1 MADLPADLAAVWPR
15 VLEQLLGEGRGQ
27 GGQGGVESKDE
38 HWIKRCQPLALVADT
53 ALLAVP
59 NEFAKG
65 VLEGRLAP
73 IVSETLSR
81 ECGRP
86 IRIAITVDD
95 SAGEPPAQAPA
106 PQQQHQ
112 QHQDRQQSR
121 YDDSADRVR
130 DAYDG
135 RDSRDGRDGR
145 DSRDG
150 RDAYENYDNHG
161 GYDGRESYGR
171 QSPADELP
179 SVRPAYP
186 DYQQQRSDPGAWP
199 RHSAPPG
206 PPAQDRG
213 DYGWQQPRLG
223 GFQEAERDPYA
234 SQHGQQH
241 SPSPYEQQQSSYE
254 QQSDY
259 RSAAPERPYEPQRRE
274 LPDSHSRGGGQGGPP
289 KPGPLSAQP
298 APASGPGEP
307 TARLNPKYLFDTFV
321 IGASNR
327 FAHAAA
333 VAVAEA
339 PAKAYNPLFIYGE
352 SGLGK
357 THLLHAI
364 GHYARS
370 LYPGTRVRYVS
381 SEEFTNEF
389 INSIRDGKADAFRK
403 RYRDMDILL
412 VDDIQFL
419 ASKESTQEEFFH
431 TFNTLHNANKQ
442 IVLSSDRPPKQLV
455 TLEDRLRNRF
465 EWGLIT
471 DVQPPELET
480 RIAILRKKAVQE
492 QLNAP
497 PEVLEF
503 IASRISRNIRELEG
517 ALIRVTAF
525 ASLNRQ
531 PVDLGLTEIVLKDL
545 IPGGEDA
552 SPEITAPAIM
562 AATADYFGHT
572 VEDLCGASR
581 SRVLVTARQI
591 AMYLCRELTDL
602 SLPKIGAQF
611 GGRDHTTVMHADRK
625 IRALMA
631 ERRSI
636 YNQVTE
642 LTNRIKN
649 G

>member
-1 MADLPADLAAVWPR
+1 MADVPADLAAVWPR

-27 GGQGGVESKDE
+27 GVESKDE
-38 HWIKRCQPLALVADT
+38 HWIRRCQPLALVADT

-73 IVSETLSR
+73 VVSETLSR

-95 SAGEPPAQAPA
+95 TAGEPPAPPA
-106 PQQQHQ
+106 PPARPQP
-112 QHQDRQQSR
+112 R
-121 YDDSADRVR
+121 Y
-130 DAYDG
+130 
-135 RDSRDGRDGR
+135 
-145 DSRDG
+145 
-150 RDAYENYDNHG
+150 E
-161 GYDGRESYGR
+161 E
-171 QSPADELP
+171 PELP
-179 SVRPAYP
+179 SPGQGGSGAGQSGQGTHNRDDYEGYGRHRADQLPTARPAYP
-186 DYQQQRSDPGAWP
+186 QEYQRPEPGSWP
-199 RHSAPPG
+199 RPSQ
-206 PPAQDRG
+206 QD
-213 DYGWQQPRLG
+213 DYGWQQQRLG
-223 GFQEAERDPYA
+223 FPERDPYA
-234 SQHGQQH
+234 SPQQDSYGPPSQDGYSQDSYGQE
-241 SPSPYEQQQSSYE
+241 PYPQDPYPQDRRPQDRRP
-254 QQSDY
+254 QP
-259 RSAAPERPYEPQRRE
+259 PERPPYDPQRTDYDQPRGDYDQRGARRD
-274 LPDSHSRGGGQGGPP
+274 LPEPPPGSGHVHRGGPVGPGP
-289 KPGPLSAQP
+289 ATGAPGPLAAQP
-298 APASGPGEP
+298 APATGPGEP

-389 INSIRDGKADAFRK
+389 INSIRDGKGDSFRK
-403 RYRDMDILL
+403 RYREMDILL

-419 ASKESTQEEFFH
+419 ADKESTQEEFFH

-442 IVLSSDRPPKQLV
+442 IVLSSDRPPRQLV

-465 EWGLIT
+465 EWGLTT

-545 IPGGEDA
+545 IPGGEDSA
-552 SPEITAPAIM
+552 PEITSTAIM
-562 AATADYFGHT
+562 GATADYFGLT
-572 VEDLCGASR
+572 VEDLCGTSR
-581 SRVLVTARQI
+581 GRALVTARQI

-602 SLPKIGAQF
+602 SLPKIGALF

-625 IRALMA
+625 IRNLMA

-649 G
+649 S

>member
-1 MADLPADLAAVWPR
+1 
-15 VLEQLLGEGRGQ
+15 VLEHLLDEGQ
-27 GGQGGVESKDE
+27 QGVEPKDKQ
-38 HWIKRCQPLALVADT
+38 WIERCQPLALVADT

-59 NEFAKG
+59 NEWGKR

-73 IVSETLSR
+73 LISETLSR

-95 SAGEPPAQAPA
+95 TVGEGPGPQSPPSQ
-106 PQQQHQ
+106 
-112 QHQDRQQSR
+112 QQSR
-121 YDDSADRVR
+121 YQGPQHDDHRQGDP
-130 DAYDG
+130 YDTYG
-135 RDSRDGRDGR
+135 HRPSDDG
-145 DSRDG
+145 
-150 RDAYENYDNHG
+150 
-161 GYDGRESYGR
+161 
-171 QSPADELP
+171 LP
-179 SVRPAYP
+179 TARPAYP
-186 DYQQQRSDPGAWP
+186 EYQQRPEPGSWP
-199 RHSAPPG
+199 RTQEDLS
-206 PPAQDRG
+206 
-213 DYGWQQPRLG
+213 WQQPRLG
-223 GFQEAERDPYA
+223 GFQDRDPYA
-234 SQHGQQH
+234 SAPQQH
-241 SPSPYEQQQSSYE
+241 
-254 QQSDY
+254 DY
-259 RSAAPERPYEPQRRE
+259 RSPQPPERRQYDSRPERHSMAEPQGR
-274 LPDSHSRGGGQGGPP
+274 HRGGPSGA
-289 KPGPLSAQP
+289 PGPLGAQP
-298 APASGPGEP
+298 APAPGPGEP
-307 TARLNPKYLFDTFV
+307 HARLNPKYLFDTFV

-389 INSIRDGKADAFRK
+389 INSIRDGKGDTFRK
-403 RYRDMDILL
+403 RYRDVDILL

-442 IVLSSDRPPKQLV
+442 IVLSSDRPPKQLM

-465 EWGLIT
+465 EWGLTT

-552 SPEITAPAIM
+552 APEITASAIM
-562 AATADYFGHT
+562 AATADYFGLT
-572 VEDLCGASR
+572 VEDLCGSSR